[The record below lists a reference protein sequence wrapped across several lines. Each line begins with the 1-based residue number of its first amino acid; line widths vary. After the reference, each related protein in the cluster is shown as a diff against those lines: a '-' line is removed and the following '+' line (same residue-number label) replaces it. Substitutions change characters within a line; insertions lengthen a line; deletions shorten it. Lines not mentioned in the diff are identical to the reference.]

1 MSSIFNRYVE
11 SGYFMTKTAWKKTI
25 IQAINNF
32 YCNDLMSRVTS
43 VKPYNRFLKIHVDI
57 TLGPHIL
64 WKLSK
69 EYPRFKGMAQVAVR
83 LIGMLFSGKWLR
95 KCCNCGETNLLLNL
109 QNTCCS
115 IVRTRIVLGKYC
127 GINYLA
133 GLGYSFIRDL
143 SLYPH
148 LIR

>member
-1 MSSIFNRYVE
+1 
-11 SGYFMTKTAWKKTI
+11 
-25 IQAINNF
+25 
-32 YCNDLMSRVTS
+32 MSRVTS

-83 LIGMLFSGKWLR
+83 LIGMLFSGK
-95 KCCNCGETNLLLNL
+95 CCANAVTVTRQISYL

-115 IVRTRIVLGKYC
+115 IVRTRIILGKYC

-143 SLYPH
+143 SLCPH